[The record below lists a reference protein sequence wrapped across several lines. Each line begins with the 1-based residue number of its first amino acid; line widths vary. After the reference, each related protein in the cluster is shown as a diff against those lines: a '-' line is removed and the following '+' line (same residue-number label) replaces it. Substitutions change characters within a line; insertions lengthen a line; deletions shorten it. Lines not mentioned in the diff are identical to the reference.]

1 MADFKDLKFTGV
13 YKELDDLGRFVI
25 PKEIVRNLGITP
37 KQYVDIY
44 TEDEFIVI
52 NPISDDESVA
62 GLTRR
67 LDSLNRLV
75 IPIEARS
82 MLDINIK
89 DKVSI
94 YLLDNKIYVRKFTN
108 SCIFCNSD
116 KVTIKYKGKC
126 ICRYCL
132 DKLKECD

>member
-1 MADFKDLKFTGV
+1 MVDFKDLKFTGV
-13 YKELDDLGRFVI
+13 YREIDDLGRFVI
-25 PKEIVRNLGITP
+25 PKEIVKNLGITP

-52 NPISDDESVA
+52 NPIADDESVA

-75 IPIEARS
+75 IPIEARN

-132 DKLKECD
+132 DKLKEVE